1 MMMPMSA
8 LGSGADAL
16 AGGAEGRFQRLWV
29 HEVMR
34 VFYDRLVDE
43 ADQEWLL
50 EQVGGRGL
58 RSDHTQHASRDSSV
72 SRHVFSSA
80 LP

>member
-1 MMMPMSA
+1 MMMPSSA
-8 LGSGADAL
+8 LASGAEAL
-16 AGGAEGRFQRLWV
+16 PGGVEGRFQRLWV

-50 EQVGGRGL
+50 EQVGAWGQTAGNP
-58 RSDHTQHASRDSSV
+58 SQ
-72 SRHVFSSA
+72 
-80 LP
+80 